1 MEQEVIYR
9 IALSRLK
16 GINKA
21 LAQHIHETVESL
33 ETFFELPESQLQ
45 KITGIKG
52 RILHEDNRQTALQ
65 EARKEMEFIRK
76 GNIEPLYF
84 TEPNYPQRLLDCIDA
99 PPLLYYRGNA
109 DLNSSK
115 IISIVGTR
123 RATEYGK
130 DFCETL
136 IRDLSEYFPQ
146 LVIVSGL
153 AYGID
158 ICAHRCA
165 LRHGLNTIAVLAHG
179 LDHIYPANHRST
191 AVEMVSHGGLLT
203 EYTGYHRMHPAFLS
217 PATALSPDLP
227 MPLSSWNR
235 GKKAGLSS
243 LPV

>member
-76 GNIEPLYF
+76 GCIEPLYF

-99 PPLLYYRGNA
+99 PPLLYYRGCLLYTSDAA
-109 DLNSSK
+109 DEL
-115 IISIVGTR
+115 
-123 RATEYGK
+123 
-130 DFCETL
+130 
-136 IRDLSEYFPQ
+136 
-146 LVIVSGL
+146 
-153 AYGID
+153 
-158 ICAHRCA
+158 
-165 LRHGLNTIAVLAHG
+165 
-179 LDHIYPANHRST
+179 
-191 AVEMVSHGGLLT
+191 
-203 EYTGYHRMHPAFLS
+203 
-217 PATALSPDLP
+217 
-227 MPLSSWNR
+227 
-235 GKKAGLSS
+235 
-243 LPV
+243 

>member
-76 GNIEPLYF
+76 GCIEPLYF

-115 IISIVGTR
+115 IISIPDSGFIGIFSSTGYRQRIGVWNRHLRPPLCPATWLKHDRSPCTWIGSHLSGEPPFHSRRNGITR
-123 RATEYGK
+123 G
-130 DFCETL
+130 
-136 IRDLSEYFPQ
+136 
-146 LVIVSGL
+146 V
-153 AYGID
+153 
-158 ICAHRCA
+158 AHR
-165 LRHGLNTIAVLAHG
+165 
-179 LDHIYPANHRST
+179 IYRLPPYASGIFCRPQPHCRRT
-191 AVEMVSHGGLLT
+191 CRCR
-203 EYTGYHRMHPAFLS
+203 YHRGIEGKRRGTHHCRYS
-217 PATALSPDLP
+217 RKLP
-227 MPLSSWNR
+227 P
-235 GKKAGLSS
+235 
-243 LPV
+243 

>member
-130 DFCETL
+130 DL
-136 IRDLSEYFPQ
+136 KP
-146 LVIVSGL
+146 
-153 AYGID
+153 
-158 ICAHRCA
+158 
-165 LRHGLNTIAVLAHG
+165 
-179 LDHIYPANHRST
+179 
-191 AVEMVSHGGLLT
+191 
-203 EYTGYHRMHPAFLS
+203 
-217 PATALSPDLP
+217 
-227 MPLSSWNR
+227 
-235 GKKAGLSS
+235 
-243 LPV
+243 